1 MMTLMKS
8 TWSNFL
14 DLLPRESHLI
24 WYVAYACPYMALSNH
39 SVCDLVIFKL
49 SSNNLGWCEVMLI
62 ILCSIVILPMDISI
76 SLDDIIITHS
86 DKEGIVQLKQYLA
99 HLVYFIDIEV
109 AQSEDGLFISQRK
122 FSFDILE
129 ETRMTNAKLLDTLM
143 IQMSNLYLTKENLI
157 LIFGFIEG

>member
-1 MMTLMKS
+1 
-8 TWSNFL
+8 
-14 DLLPRESHLI
+14 
-24 WYVAYACPYMALSNH
+24 
-39 SVCDLVIFKL
+39 
-49 SSNNLGWCEVMLI
+49 
-62 ILCSIVILPMDISI
+62 MDISI